1 MGKRVGYILMSLAIA
16 SLVMAIFAFFF
27 PVQSNYIKGNI
38 EGAMGFTKEWY
49 TYSYSVS
56 GGYLM
61 LLAAVSCVYAA
72 IQFNKD
78 PGDIREVGF
87 WTVLSVLLMVSVY
100 YAGKTLFNS
109 WMPGVPSEI
118 QSALGTP
125 YADYRVLAVNNIP
138 QLISSACI
146 VVFALTAVAAVL
158 RMRQIHEDNNEE
170 ITSPS
175 NSARDG
181 NDDTK

>member
-1 MGKRVGYILMSLAIA
+1 MQKTLKYTLMSLAIA

-49 TYSYSVS
+49 TYSYTVS
-56 GGYLM
+56 GGYLL
-61 LLAAVSCVYAA
+61 LLAAVSCIYAA
-72 IQFNKD
+72 FQFNKD
-78 PGDIREVGF
+78 PGDIKELAF

-109 WMPGVPSEI
+109 WLPGVPSEI

-125 YADYRVLAVNNIP
+125 YADYRISAVNNIP
-138 QLISSACI
+138 QIISSVCI
-146 VVFALTAVAAVL
+146 VAFALTAVAAVL
-158 RMRQIHEDNNEE
+158 RMGQTHEEN
-170 ITSPS
+170 I
-175 NSARDG
+175 
-181 NDDTK
+181 